1 MLAAIEFPAFI
12 DLMKDVERETMA
24 AAAATTASK
33 K

>member
-12 DLMKDVERETMA
+12 DLMKDVEREAMA
-24 AAAATTASK
+24 AATAASK